1 MKKLLVAFLL
11 FLSACS
17 MHTLHS
23 YRKEACPELSRVD
36 LNIVHGKDKYLIRK
50 AFQNEFY
57 VNGDD
62 VYKDKRYELS
72 LKVSDA
78 AGDWLIQQD
87 SSVLRK
93 NITIVIDYSL
103 KNLKTDTVVDSG
115 STKALIVYPESPSAW
130 SSQVSSERA
139 YENALNDAMRFVRI
153 KVSLFLSKKN
163 PTGKD
168 ENKSK
173 KP

>member
-1 MKKLLVAFLL
+1 MRKLVAVVLL

-17 MHTLHS
+17 MHTLHG
-23 YRKEACPELSRVD
+23 YHKEACPELSRVD
-36 LNIVHGKDKYLIRK
+36 LNIVQGKDKYLIRK

-62 VYKDKRYELS
+62 VSKDKNYELS
-72 LKVSDA
+72 LKVSDTS
-78 AGDWLIQQD
+78 GGWLIQQD
-87 SSVLRK
+87 SSILR
-93 NITIVIDYSL
+93 TSLMVAMDYSL
-103 KNLKTDTVVDSG
+103 KNLKTDAVVDSG
-115 STKALIVYPESPSAW
+115 YAKSFIVYPESPSAW
-130 SSQVSSERA
+130 SSQISSERA

-153 KVSLFLSKKN
+153 KVSLFLSKKK
-163 PTGKD
+163 PKD

>member
-1 MKKLLVAFLL
+1 MRKLLVVFLL

-23 YRKEACPELSRVD
+23 YHKEACPELSRVD
-36 LNIVHGKDKYLIRK
+36 LNIVEGKDKYLIKK

-57 VNGDD
+57 VNGND

-72 LKVSDA
+72 LKVSDVS
-78 AGDWLIQQD
+78 GDWLIQQD

-93 NITIVIDYSL
+93 NLTMVINYSL

-115 STKALIVYPESPSAW
+115 SAKSLIVYPESPSSW

-139 YENALNDAMRFVRI
+139 YENALNDAMRFIRI
-153 KVSLFLSKKN
+153 KVSLFLSKKK
-163 PTGKD
+163 PTD